1 MIVEYFKQISKIPRA
16 SFDEERIADYL
27 VDFANNRN
35 LEVIR
40 DEFNNVIIKKPAS
53 VGYEEAEPVILQG
66 HTDMVAEKNK
76 DSDHNFETD
85 PLTLIEEDGW
95 LRADGT
101 TLGADDG
108 VAVAYMLAVLD
119 DKELKHPPLECVFTV
134 QEEVGLIGAVN
145 LDVTPLK
152 GRRLIGLDSSG
163 EHQTTI
169 SSTGGS
175 RAVVTYPY
183 RYEKT
188 YKDRITIRIKGLKG
202 GHSGQDIDKERGSA
216 NKLAGQIFF
225 DLLSRFEIGLNSIEG
240 GLKENAIPRES
251 ELVIGTKHD
260 LVEPI
265 NQRLEELQNDIKDML
280 LISDPDFYLEVVN
293 EVKDTYTLNHSQN
306 REFARLWQLLPYGY
320 FHKSLVIEGLTLSSM
335 NIGTIRT
342 EENQILFGLSIRSPQ
357 PFMMKNTHNTVQ
369 VAADLC
375 NAEVEFTSGYPG
387 WNYDPNSK
395 LRETLL
401 DTYKSIYNQDMV
413 LEATHGGLELGIF
426 KGKIPELDIVAF
438 GPIMHDIHTPQER
451 LDIDSFKRTYKL
463 LTSLLENLK

>member
-1 MIVEYFKQISKIPRA
+1 MILEFFKQISQIPRA
-16 SFDEERIADYL
+16 SFDEGRIADYL
-27 VDFANNRN
+27 VDFAHQRN

-40 DEFNNVIIKKPAS
+40 DEMNNVIIKKPATT
-53 VGYEEAEPVILQG
+53 GYEEHDVVILQG

-76 DSDHNFETD
+76 DSQHNFETD

-108 VAVAYMLAVLD
+108 VAVAYMLAILD
-119 DKELKHPPLECVFTV
+119 SNELKHPPLECVFTV
-134 QEEVGLIGAVN
+134 QEEVGLIGAVKM
-145 LDVTPLK
+145 DVSELK
-152 GRRLIGLDSSG
+152 GKRLIGLDSSG

-175 RAVVTYPY
+175 RAVVTYPIK
-183 RYEKT
+183 YEKT
-188 YKDRITIRIKGLKG
+188 YKDRVTVRIKGLKG

-225 DLLSRFEIGLNSIEG
+225 DLVSQFEVGLHSIEG

-251 ELVIGTKHD
+251 EMILGVKYDHVD
-260 LVEPI
+260 LVLNRLSE
-265 NQRLEELQNDIKDML
+265 LEEDIKTML
-280 LISDPDFYLEVVN
+280 IISDPDFVLEVIS
-293 EVKDTYTLNHSQN
+293 EKKDTYTMNHHNN
-306 REFARLWQLLPYGY
+306 REFARLFQLLPYGY

-342 EENQILFGLSIRSPQ
+342 NEENIVFGLSIRSPQ
-357 PFMMKNTHNTVQ
+357 PFMMKDTHNTIQ

-375 NAEVEFTSGYPG
+375 NAEVEYTSGYPG

-395 LRETLL
+395 LREVLL
-401 DTYKSIYNQDMV
+401 DTYKSLYNQDMK

-438 GPIMHDIHTPQER
+438 GPIMHDIHTPKER
-451 LDIDSFKRTYKL
+451 LDIASFKRTYEL
-463 LTSLLENLK
+463 LKALLANL

>member
-1 MIVEYFKQISKIPRA
+1 MILDFFKEISQIPRA
-16 SFDEERIADYL
+16 SFQEEAIANYL
-27 VDFANNRN
+27 VDFAQQRN
-35 LEVIR
+35 LEVFK
-40 DEFNNVIIKKPAS
+40 DEYNNVLIKKDAS
-53 VGYEEAEPVILQG
+53 VGYEDHEPVILQG

-76 DSDHNFETD
+76 DSLHNFDTD
-85 PLTLIEEDGW
+85 PLTLIQEGRW
-95 LRADGT
+95 LSADGT

-108 VAVAYMLAVLD
+108 VAVAYMLAVLND
-119 DKELKHPPLECVFTV
+119 NSLKHPPLECVFTV

-145 LDVTPLK
+145 FDTSLLRAK
-152 GRRLIGLDSSG
+152 RLVGLDSSG

-175 RAVVTYPY
+175 RAVVTYPFK
-183 RYEKT
+183 YEKT
-188 YKDRITIRIKGLKG
+188 YKDRITVRVKGLKG

-225 DLLSRFEIGLNSIEG
+225 DLLNKFELGLNSIEG

-251 ELVIGTKHD
+251 ELIIGTKSD
-260 LVEPI
+260 LVIPI
-265 NQRLEELQNDIKDML
+265 KERLIELEKDIKTML
-280 LISDPDFYLEVVN
+280 IVSDPDVYLEVMD
-293 EVKDTYTLNHSQN
+293 EKRDTYTLNHDAN
-306 REFARLWQLLPYGY
+306 KEFSRLFQLLPYGY

-342 EENQILFGLSIRSPQ
+342 LDSQIIFGLSIRSPQ
-357 PFMMKNTHNTVQ
+357 PFMMANTHNTIQ

-375 NAEVEFTSGYPG
+375 NAEVEYTSGYPG
-387 WNYDPNSK
+387 WNYDPDSK

-401 DTYKSIYNQDMV
+401 EVYRKLYNKEMQ

-451 LDIDSFKRTYKL
+451 LDVESFRRTYKL
-463 LTSLLENLK
+463 LVNLLEAL